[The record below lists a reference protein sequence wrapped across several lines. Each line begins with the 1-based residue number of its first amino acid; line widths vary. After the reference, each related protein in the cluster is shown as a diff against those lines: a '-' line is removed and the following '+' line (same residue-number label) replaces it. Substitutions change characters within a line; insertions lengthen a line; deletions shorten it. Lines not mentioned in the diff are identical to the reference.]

1 MNFINKQC
9 LALTAAVAAV
19 AALSPSGAMAR
30 EEAFPAN
37 TPSIIVTGPGTY
49 RLPSSGASSLSI
61 PAPHTGHAIRIASD
75 ASWLTASMSAGGIEV
90 NAKPN
95 PDAASRNAVLTV
107 TNSRGESVKL
117 TVTQPADNL
126 TAEASD
132 GIVYV
137 VPSSATGGNPQ
148 PGAGLENSIDGDIN
162 TIYHSSWSGF
172 VTGEEPVLTYLF
184 EGGTPLKSIRY
195 VPRTSGTNGNWG
207 KVEVSARFKPT
218 GRYVHIESMDHDFE
232 MRSEPGII
240 TVPAELADTT
250 FYGIRI
256 KVMTG
261 ASDNGGGRMFA
272 SCAELQFVAQSEN
285 DAIKNDMG
293 LFADPLCTTLK
304 PSVSQQAVDAMRDP
318 FLKSLAQRMLD
329 GTYSSAG
336 RVSESP
342 TLRDLATLAN
352 EFNAPNKRY
361 DQVQGATGITM
372 TRGRYVVIVDG
383 IPEHL
388 GNTELRVIGWTVP
401 EGMTFRSESFQLRNG
416 INVIDRATDW
426 DGLAYI
432 SNYDEEGYQNGTGS
446 TIRAHFVGAPVN
458 GILTPDMTNEQIKAA
473 LDGATYTTI
482 DIMGQRVHSVW
493 EVDALKRYAADQWV
507 RYINTLDIIIAWEH
521 RLLGL
526 EKYGRIPTNK
536 TLAYVNYNYYMYQG
550 GFGVTFK
557 YDTQY
562 RTCSPDNIMRSD
574 DDVLWGLSHE
584 WGHQH
589 QMTPYF
595 CWTGMAE
602 VSNNIFSAYNVLHM
616 GYPVGDVS
624 WRGRFPSRKW
634 LETAPRIFLDDEYDR
649 SVAPPADGENKT
661 ANSDGMVLSLRDVT
675 KWVQPVDQVYGYCP
689 ELVEFAR
696 SQASLPTLRKDDP
709 SRAVN
714 AIEAYSGSNGELILA
729 PWVMLQY
736 YFGEKNVEN
745 RKSEDYFPD
754 LYPDFFE
761 SLRQCDAEEG
771 STVEKTDGV
780 DKYELLVSAFNGNKN
795 GKRDV
800 FRSMHPESVW
810 TTRGY
815 LPSDRTLYWDNN
827 SAPAILNAIRKM
839 SRLTRY
845 NLFDYFQRWGVITV
859 AAIEQGDYG
868 IQHYALTQEMYDEF
882 RADMKALEDAGVVR
896 PLPQGMVETISYSKY
911 PAFTTPEIP
920 NDRPL
925 RPTDY

>member
-1 MNFINKQC
+1 
-9 LALTAAVAAV
+9 
-19 AALSPSGAMAR
+19 
-30 EEAFPAN
+30 
-37 TPSIIVTGPGTY
+37 
-49 RLPSSGASSLSI
+49 
-61 PAPHTGHAIRIASD
+61 
-75 ASWLTASMSAGGIEV
+75 MSADGIEV
-90 NAKPN
+90 NAEAN
-95 PDAASRNAVLTV
+95 PDAASRSAIVTL
-107 TNSRGESVKL
+107 TNSRGEQERL

-126 TAEASD
+126 TAEATD

-137 VPSSATGGNPQ
+137 VPSSASGGDAQ
-148 PGAGLENSIDGDIN
+148 PGAGIEKSIDGDVS
-162 TIYHSSWSGF
+162 TIYHSSWNGF
-172 VTGEEPVLTYLF
+172 TEGAEPVLTYLF
-184 EGGTPLKSIRY
+184 DTGTPLESIRY
-195 VPRTSGTNGNWG
+195 IPRSSGTNGNWG
-207 KVEVSARFKPT
+207 RVEVSVRYKPSGRFV
-218 GRYVHIESMDHDFE
+218 RVEAMDHDFG
-232 MRSEPGII
+232 MSSAPGVII
-240 TVPAELADTT
+240 VPEAIADTT
-250 FYGIRI
+250 FYGVRI
-256 KVMTG
+256 KVLTG
-261 ASDNGGGRMFA
+261 ASDKGDGRMFA

-285 DAIKNDMG
+285 EAVREDMA
-293 LFADPLCTTLK
+293 LFADPLCSALK
-304 PSVSQQAVDAMRDP
+304 PSATQQDVDAMSDP
-318 FLKSLAQRMLD
+318 FLKSLALRMLA
-329 GTYSSAG
+329 GSYSSAG

-342 TLRDLATLAN
+342 TLRDLATLAA

-383 IPEHL
+383 IPAHL
-388 GNTELRVIGWTVP
+388 GTTEMRVIGWTVP
-401 EGMTFRSESFQLRNG
+401 DGQYFRSESFTLRNG
-416 INVIDRATDW
+416 INVIDRTTDW

-432 SNYDEEGYQNGTGS
+432 ANYDEEGYQNGTGS

-458 GILTPDMTNEQIKAA
+458 GILTPDMTNDQIRAT

-493 EVDALKRYAADQWV
+493 EVNALKQYAADQWV

-526 EKYGRIPTNK
+526 EKYGRIPSNK

-562 RTCSPDNIMRSD
+562 RTCSPDNIMRTD

-602 VSNNIFSAYNVLHM
+602 VTNNIFSAYNVLHM

-634 LETAPRIFLDDEYDR
+634 LETAPRIFLDDSYDR
-649 SVAPPADGENKT
+649 TVAPPKDGENKT

-675 KWVQPVDQVYGYCP
+675 KWVQPVDEVYGYCP
-689 ELVEFAR
+689 ELVDFAR
-696 SQASLPTLRKDDP
+696 KQATLPSLRKDDP
-709 SRAVN
+709 VCAVN

-745 RKSEDYFPD
+745 RIDEDYIPD

-800 FRSMHPESVW
+800 FRSMHPQSVW

-815 LPSDRTLYWDNN
+815 LPADRSLNWDNN
-827 SAPAILNAIRKM
+827 SVPAILNAIRKM

-845 NLFDYFQRWGVITV
+845 NLFDYFQRWGTLTV
-859 AAIEQGDYG
+859 CALEQGDYG
-868 IQHYALTQEMYDEF
+868 IQHYVLTPEMYEEF

-911 PAFTTPEIP
+911 PAFSTPDIP

-925 RPTDY
+925 RSTDY